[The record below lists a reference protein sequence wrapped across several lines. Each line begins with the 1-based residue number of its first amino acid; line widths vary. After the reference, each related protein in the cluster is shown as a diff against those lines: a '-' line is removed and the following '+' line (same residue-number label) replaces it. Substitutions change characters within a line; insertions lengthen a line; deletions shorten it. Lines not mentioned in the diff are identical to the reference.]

1 MKLKTTLKC
10 ENSFVILLTAL
21 CAITFQHASA
31 QISTVCTDPD
41 NIIYG
46 LTGNGEIREI
56 NVNTAATG
64 TVVKNNSYTGNSPSK
79 ANGMGYN
86 YVDGKFY
93 YFKRNVGSSPNEFV
107 SFHPATG
114 TVTMLA
120 TTTCAAEV
128 HTGCVSSSGT
138 GYYTIDTDGNLNYYN
153 ITTNSWTFITSTI
166 VDQNGNDVD
175 AVVRSQNA
183 GDMSIDGWGNIWLV
197 TSSNSN
203 YGLYRFPANLPT
215 TPVASFTV
223 TRVIDPSSTTPT
235 GQSFAGI
242 AFNPTGQIYMATKNG
257 NRLYRLEN
265 TLSLTF
271 VGTLGT
277 SDLGNDLTS
286 CSFPY
291 KILPVLWKEFS
302 ATLAK
307 NNQIT
312 LSWEVY
318 EQNNQGYFVE
328 QSLDGL
334 SWNSL
339 GFVSAE
345 NNPNDLSEYSFTTMG
360 TSSGNIYFRLRTT
373 DKTGRNGYSDV
384 RMLTMPKSNNQ
395 LIAVWPNPA
404 RENIQ
409 VSNLAEEGTP
419 FQKARLFDL
428 NGQILIEKQ
437 LQPGLNTISLSTLKT
452 GTYVL
457 SMVATNGTIQTQ
469 KIIKQ

>member
-10 ENSFVILLTAL
+10 ENSLVILLTAVCL
-21 CAITFQHASA
+21 FTFQNASA
-31 QISTVCTDPD
+31 QISAVCTDPD

-46 LTGNGEIREI
+46 LTGSGEIREI
-56 NVNTAATG
+56 NVNTAASG
-64 TVVKNNSYTGNSPSK
+64 SVVKNTTYTGNSPNK

-93 YFKRNVGSSPNEFV
+93 YFKRNVGSTPNEFV

-138 GYYTIDTDGNLNYYN
+138 GYYTIDVDGNLNYYN
-153 ITTNSWTFITSTI
+153 ITTDSWTFITSTI
-166 VDQNGNDVD
+166 VDQDGNDVD

-197 TSSNSN
+197 TSSSSN

-223 TRVIDPSSTTPT
+223 TRVIDPSASTPT

-242 AFNPTGQIYMATKNG
+242 AFNPTGQIYMATKSG

-265 TLSLTF
+265 NLALTF
-271 VGTLGT
+271 VGTLGS

-302 ATLAK
+302 ATLAR

-312 LSWEVY
+312 LNWEVY
-318 EQNNQGYFVE
+318 EQNNQGYYVE
-328 QSLDGL
+328 QSLDGVN
-334 SWNSL
+334 WNSL

-345 NNPNDLSEYSFTTMG
+345 NNPNDLSQYSFTTMG
-360 TSSGNIYFRLRTT
+360 TNAGNIYFRLRTT
-373 DKTGRNGYSDV
+373 DKTGRNGFSDV
-384 RMLTMPKSNNQ
+384 RMLTMPKANNQ

-457 SMVATNGTIQTQ
+457 SMIATNGTTQTQ

>member
-1 MKLKTTLKC
+1 MKLNSTLNC
-10 ENSFVILLTAL
+10 GNLLVALLTLASVFSL
-21 CAITFQHASA
+21 SQASA
-31 QISTVCTDPD
+31 QITTVCTDPD
-41 NIIYG
+41 NVIYG
-46 LTGNGEIREI
+46 LTGNGEIMEI
-56 NVNTAATG
+56 DVNTGASG
-64 TVVKNNSYTGNSPSK
+64 TVIKNNSYSGNSPNK

-93 YFKRNVGSSPNEFV
+93 YFKRNVGTSPQEFV

-114 TVTMLA
+114 TVTILS
-120 TTTCAAEV
+120 TSTCTAEV
-128 HTGCVSSSGT
+128 HTGCVSSNGT
-138 GYYTIDTDGNLNYYN
+138 GYYTVDTDGNLSYYN
-153 ITTNSWTFITSTI
+153 ILTNSWTFITSNI
-166 VDQNGNDVD
+166 VDQYGADVD
-175 AVVRSQNA
+175 AVIRSQNA

-215 TPVASFTV
+215 SPVASFTV
-223 TRVIDPSSTTPT
+223 TRVIAPTASTPT

-265 TLSLTF
+265 NLGLTF

-291 KILPVLWKEFS
+291 KILPVMWKGFS
-302 ATLAK
+302 ATLQK

-312 LSWEVY
+312 LNWEVF
-318 EQNNQGYFVE
+318 EQNNQGYYVE
-328 QSLDGL
+328 QSLDGV

-339 GFVSAE
+339 GYVTAE
-345 NNPNDLSEYSFTTMG
+345 NNPNDLSAYTFTTMG
-360 TSSGNIYFRLRTT
+360 SATGNIYFRLRTV
-373 DKTGRNGYSDV
+373 DKAGRNGFSDV
-384 RMLTMPKSNNQ
+384 RMVTIQKTGAVVS
-395 LIAVWPNPA
+395 VWPNPA
-404 RENIQ
+404 HDNVQ
-409 VSNLAEEGTP
+409 VSNIAEEGTP
-419 FQKARLFDL
+419 FQKARLYDL
-428 NGQILIEKQ
+428 NGQMMMEKQ
-437 LQPGLNTISLSTLKT
+437 LQPGLNNLSLSALKT

-457 SMVATNGTIQTQ
+457 TLVAGNGKIQTQ